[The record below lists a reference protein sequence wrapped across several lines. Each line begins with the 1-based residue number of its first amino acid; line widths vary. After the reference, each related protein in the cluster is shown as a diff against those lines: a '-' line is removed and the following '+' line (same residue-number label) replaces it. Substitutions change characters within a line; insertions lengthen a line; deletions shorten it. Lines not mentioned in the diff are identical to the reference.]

1 MEGEGTLGQQI
12 VALVDRPGDAFA
24 QIARRP
30 GRGWFVPLL
39 ILLVGT
45 AVLQIAAAPY
55 AAAAAREAID
65 RQMASLPPEQA
76 EMVAAQAGR
85 FATPL
90 LVGAMGWLGSV
101 LSAAVGIL
109 LGAGILYF
117 LALVSGGEGEFG
129 PTLGATL
136 WAWTPFGLRP
146 LVQAAVVAA
155 QRGLIVNQGLSY
167 LVSVGDPLKDAR
179 NVAYVLLSQVDPFSL
194 WHLVLVYAASRALFR
209 FGRNKA
215 VLVTVLYA
223 AINLLFRAGGVA
235 IQTMLVPMS

>member
-1 MEGEGTLGQQI
+1 
-12 VALVDRPGDAFA
+12 
-24 QIARRP
+24 
-30 GRGWFVPLL
+30 
-39 ILLVGT
+39 
-45 AVLQIAAAPY
+45 
-55 AAAAAREAID
+55 
-65 RQMASLPPEQA
+65 
-76 EMVAAQAGR
+76 
-85 FATPL
+85 
-90 LVGAMGWLGSV
+90 
-101 LSAAVGIL
+101 

-117 LALVSGGEGEFG
+117 LSLVSGGEGEFG

-179 NVAYVLLSQVDPFSL
+179 NVAYVLLSQVDLFSL

-215 VLVTVLYA
+215 VLVTALYA
-223 AINLLFRAGGVA
+223 AINLLFRAGTVA
-235 IQTMLVPMS
+235 IQAMLVPMS

>member
-1 MEGEGTLGQQI
+1 MEGERTLGQQI
-12 VALVDRPGDAFA
+12 LALVDRPQDAFA

-39 ILLVGT
+39 VLVVGLAILM
-45 AVLQIAAAPY
+45 AVSAPY
-55 AAAAAREAID
+55 AAAVTQEALD
-65 RQMASLPPEQA
+65 RQMTSLSAEQA
-76 EMVAAQAGR
+76 EMVRAQAGR
-85 FATPL
+85 FTTPL
-90 LVGAMGWLGSV
+90 VVGLTGWFGSV
-101 LSAAVGIL
+101 ASTAFGIFL
-109 LGAGILYF
+109 AAGILYF

-136 WAWTPFGLRP
+136 WAWIPFGLRT

-179 NVAYVLLSQVDPFSL
+179 NVVYVLLSQVDLFSL
-194 WHLVLVYAASRALFR
+194 WHLVLVYAASRSLFR

-215 VLVTVLYA
+215 ALVTVLYA
-223 AINLLFRAGGVA
+223 AINLLFRAGTVV
-235 IQTMLVPMS
+235 IQAMLVPMS